1 MAIENLDLQFL
12 KSKTVLVTGV
22 SSGIGKAI
30 AEKLLDLG
38 NIVIGTSRIDS
49 NLKEIKERFPR
60 NFYSKLEASMKLK

>member
-30 AEKLLDLG
+30 AEKL
-38 NIVIGTSRIDS
+38 
-49 NLKEIKERFPR
+49 
-60 NFYSKLEASMKLK
+60 